1 MDSFIYSINA
11 TVPVFLVMVLG
22 GVIKKIGIIDEH
34 FANVA
39 NRYVFKVALPVLL
52 FRDLSKSDFKS
63 QFEPKFVLY
72 CSIVT
77 ILMFSLVWI
86 FTELLMK
93 DDTQKGAFIQ
103 GSCRSSAAILGMAFV
118 QNMYSDTGMA
128 PLMIVAVCAML
139 SIVLLIITGYFILSI
154 DDMKPNTIP
163 IIIGFLTILIHAFLI
178 LSVLWLT
185 VFLIFI
191 SSVTTSSS
199 KKL

>member
-1 MDSFIYSINA
+1 MDSFVYSINA
-11 TVPVFLVMVLG
+11 TVPVFLVMLLG
-22 GVIKKIGIIDEH
+22 GEIKKLGIIDDH

-93 DDTQKGAFIQ
+93 DDTQIGAFIQ

-128 PLMIVAVCAML
+128 PLMIVAAVPLFNIFAVV
-139 SIVLLIITGYFILSI
+139 VLTF
-154 DDMKPNTIP
+154 KAHPEK
-163 IIIGFLTILIHAFLI
+163 
-178 LSVLWLT
+178 VLKEEVIQCWC
-185 VFLIFI
+185 I
-191 SSVTTSSS
+191 
-199 KKL
+199 